1 MKWKEFPPAEVSQV
15 AKIASQ
21 DHVDQFISMLPELS
35 TASLFLKTPQ

>member
-1 MKWKEFPPAEVSQV
+1 MTWKKFSATEESQV

-21 DHVDQFISMLPELS
+21 DHVDHFISTLPELS

>member
-1 MKWKEFPPAEVSQV
+1 MTWKDFSPGAETQV